1 VRKASGFPFATQ
13 NARGFASG
21 GVAAI
26 RGTGLPESRRLS
38 AREAAK
44 PHSKPHP
51 KPHPKPQLKAEN
63 EQASTHKVA
72 YNLDH
77 DG

>member
-1 VRKASGFPFATQ
+1 VRKASGFPHATQ

-44 PHSKPHP
+44 P
-51 KPHPKPQLKAEN
+51 QLKAAPKAEN

>member
-1 VRKASGFPFATQ
+1 VRKASGFTHATQ

-51 KPHPKPQLKAEN
+51 KPQLKAEN